1 MAKQKGITEEQQ
13 KDIYKRY
20 MDKAQNYITM
30 EDLAME
36 YGVTH
41 SNISY
46 IVKKCRKK
54 SDVRPKLLMWAEY
67 YPELCRWMTEH
78 DVGEKW
84 LCRTIKKSSSVV
96 AKKIVGCDSYFA
108 EEEKEKIAQAAGESV
123 EKLFRRP
130 ERARK

>member
-1 MAKQKGITEEQQ
+1 MAGPKGITEEQQ

-36 YGVTH
+36 YGVTE
-41 SNISY
+41 SNIGY
-46 IVKKCRKK
+46 IVKKHRKK
-54 SDVRPKLLMWAEY
+54 GDVRPSQLMWAKC

-84 LCRTIKKSSSVV
+84 LCRIVERAGSVV
-96 AKKIVGCDSYFA
+96 QKKMNGWEGNFT
-108 EEEKEKIAQAAGESV
+108 EEEKEKIAQAAGEPV

>member
-1 MAKQKGITEEQQ
+1 MARPKGITEEQQ

-36 YGVTH
+36 YGVAR

-46 IVKKCRKK
+46 IIKKHRKK
-54 SDVRPKLLMWAEY
+54 SDVRASLLMWAKY

-78 DVGEKW
+78 DLGEKW
-84 LCRTIKKSSSVV
+84 LSRIIKKSGFAV
-96 AKKIVGCDSYFA
+96 AKKIKGCDGHFT
-108 EEEKEKIAQAAGESV
+108 EEEKEKIAQAAGEPV